1 MPSVSWLRSARRVE
15 RSEEEAEVRHRERVL
30 DRLDR
35 EPILGVDGA
44 VVRGERA
51 SISGERTVLLTHLV
65 NDVVARL
72 EQARGWLGEAVD
84 DAGHQ
89 LRCS

>member
-1 MPSVSWLRSARRVE
+1 MAAQRTPREWR
-15 RSEEEAEVRHRERVL
+15 EEESEVRHCERVL
-30 DRLDR
+30 DRLDC
-35 EPILGVDGA
+35 EPTLGVDDA
-44 VVRGERA
+44 VVCRERATVSGERA
-51 SISGERTVLLTHLV
+51 VLLTHLV

-84 DAGHQ
+84 DAGHR